1 MSLLSARLP
10 QVSPSRSN
18 VLTGVL
24 IGLALLACFIAF
36 HGPLLELERR
46 WSQQEEYSHGFLIP
60 VVTAWLLW
68 ARRDL
73 LRTSVG
79 PPSWTGLALIV
90 LAALMNTVG
99 QLSAITILSQVG
111 FVVTLAGIVLAF
123 GGYSLLRATLIPIV
137 FLLFAIP
144 LPYFVDSVLTLQLQ
158 LISSKLGVFV
168 IRLFQIPVYLD
179 GNIIDL
185 GTSKLL
191 VAEACSGLRYL
202 YPLLSL
208 SFLAAYLFQAPI
220 WQRMIVFLSAIPIT
234 IAMNG
239 FRIGLVGVL
248 VSRWGS
254 EQAEGL
260 LHLFEGWVIF
270 IACAAMLAAEIF
282 LLARLSGKRLVE
294 VFHAPV
300 LKARL
305 KAKSASTNYPPI
317 LVTLARS

>member
-24 IGLALLACFIAF
+24 IGLALLACLIAF

-168 IRLFQIPVYLD
+168 IRLLQIPVYLD

-185 GTSKLL
+185 GTSKPPGQ
-191 VAEACSGLRYL
+191 V
-202 YPLLSL
+202 
-208 SFLAAYLFQAPI
+208 
-220 WQRMIVFLSAIPIT
+220 
-234 IAMNG
+234 
-239 FRIGLVGVL
+239 LVG
-248 VSRWGS
+248 
-254 EQAEGL
+254 
-260 LHLFEGWVIF
+260 F
-270 IACAAMLAAEIF
+270 AAETDDVEANA
-282 LLARLSGKRLVE
+282 LRKLRSKRLDLIVANDVGAPGAGFEHDTNEVMILGAYGVE
-294 VFHAPV
+294 EKLPMMS
-300 LKARL
+300 KADVARAVVDAAVRRL
-305 KAKSASTNYPPI
+305 MPIRGASQ
-317 LVTLARS
+317 